1 MTDKHLFHLSN
12 LKSDMYKNKHK
23 QDNAGININMTA
35 SKSVINKIN
44 SNKNSYKIYFTALNS
59 DKNIIGKDSLLLDN
73 SDNYTISFPVRKRQ
87 LKNNKYLILKSVIV
101 ENSKNV
107 VCRKQSKVTLPTK
120 QINSEL
126 NSDNKT
132 GKTLLDY

>member
-1 MTDKHLFHLSN
+1 MINKYLFHLSD
-12 LKSDMYKNKHK
+12 L
-23 QDNAGININMTA
+23 
-35 SKSVINKIN
+35 
-44 SNKNSYKIYFTALNS
+44 
-59 DKNIIGKDSLLLDN
+59 
-73 SDNYTISFPVRKRQ
+73 R
-87 LKNNKYLILKSVIV
+87 SVIV

-132 GKTLLDY
+132 GKTLLDYWGNAAIIACAVIIVIIFELIMYF